1 MLKEEK
7 INFIKENNL
16 SKREILNY
24 LIDDLVE
31 LNLNKKLSIKTILK
45 LLEEKIGITY
55 NYDVLAR
62 KIKEAKEEQ
71 ITDDKI
77 KIIAIVNFKGGVGK
91 STIANLI
98 DIKDSIIL
106 NIDNTQDAKKINSIE
121 TYNYIDLLNEYGIS
135 SLEEIILGAKESGK
149 KTIIIDTPGEINEIF
164 LDILPEIDFFI
175 VPFTI
180 GDRSEEA
187 TISTIQTLN
196 TILDDYENRKDKW
209 CLVLNKYLLEEH
221 LKELDLVFKESKKIL
236 GDRLVCKSSLKQS
249 LVIPT
254 IEKKKKTINEL
265 IKDNAIAYGAFK
277 AKVKNLNKE
286 IKSHIGVK

>member
-1 MLKEEK
+1 MLNEEK
-7 INFIKENNL
+7 IQFIKENNL

-24 LIDDLVE
+24 LIDDLIE

-71 ITDDKI
+71 ITNDKI

-196 TILDDYENRKDKW
+196 TILDDNENRKDKW
-209 CLVLNKYLLEEH
+209 CLVLNKYLLEDH

>member
-77 KIIAIVNFKGGVGK
+77 RIIAIVNFKGGVGK

-149 KTIIIDTPGEINEIF
+149 KTIIIDTPGEINDIF

-196 TILDDYENRKDKW
+196 TILDDNENRKDKW
-209 CLVLNKYLLEEH
+209 CLVLNKYLLEDH
-221 LKELDLVFKESKKIL
+221 LKELDLVFEESKKIL